1 MQESKTIEQRLS
13 NRDRF
18 LRACRCQPVDY
29 PPIWMM
35 RQAGRA
41 LPEYRELKKK
51 YSFVEIVR
59 NPELA
64 AEVTLQPI
72 CRFDFDAAIIFSD
85 ILVVPE
91 ALGQAYRFSD
101 GEGVIMDFRIET
113 EEDFKRLSI
122 SNSCERLEYVY
133 DAIKLVKSELKNK
146 TALIGFSGS
155 PWTLACFMCE
165 GGSSRNFENA
175 IRFSSERPEL
185 IEKLLSILTDAV
197 TEYLLRQIDAG
208 VDAIQIFDTLGGLLP
223 PERFYELSG
232 KWMKKIVRRLNGI
245 VPVIVFSKG
254 VHQNWDTLIDL
265 GANVIGI
272 DHYFDISKA
281 RELIPQHIG
290 IQGNLNPDLLR
301 NNSSDVVV
309 SETRSILNKMKGK
322 NGFIFNLG
330 HGLPPDSK
338 IENIEAVIQTVRSL

>member
-1 MQESKTIEQRLS
+1 MQESKTIEQRLY

-72 CRFDFDAAIIFSD
+72 RRFDFDAAIIFSD

-113 EEDFKRLSI
+113 EEDFKKLSI
-122 SNSCERLEYVY
+122 SNSSERLEYVY

-197 TEYLLRQIDAG
+197 IEYLLRQIDAG